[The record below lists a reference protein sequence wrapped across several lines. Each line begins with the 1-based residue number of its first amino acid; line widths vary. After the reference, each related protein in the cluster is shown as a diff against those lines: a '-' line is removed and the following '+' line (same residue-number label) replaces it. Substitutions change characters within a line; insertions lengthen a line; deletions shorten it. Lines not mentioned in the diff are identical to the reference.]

1 MDLFGSVVSAVKE
14 NVERVVDEGKQ
25 LLEEVRLEN
34 IKLSK
39 SIGNLESSMLSTMNE
54 RQSQVAKNVVDMSI
68 IRESKPEKSAQS
80 KDLAAL

>member
-1 MDLFGSVVSAVKE
+1 MAFAEKLEARTQIETHQKMMLRQSQELGE
-14 NVERVVDEGKQ
+14 TKQ

-54 RQSQVAKNVVDMSI
+54 RQSQVAKNVIDMSI
-68 IRESKPEKSAQS
+68 IREPKLEKPV
-80 KDLAAL
+80 